1 MFDFISD
8 IDEVIKQ
15 SEEAVQ
21 ESFTSIGNKYNY
33 IFENS
38 SSKDIGFPSVQN
50 PYKELIDF
58 TIRKVK
64 ASDKA

>member
-33 IFENS
+33 ILENS
-38 SSKDIGFPSVQN
+38 SSKDTGFSSVQN

>member
-33 IFENS
+33 LFENS
-38 SSKDIGFPSVQN
+38 SSKDTGFPSVQN